1 MSSATTIISLK
12 RHKAG
17 LLCLLVFLFVAP
29 WDLQAQRWTW
39 GAGFGATAYKGELA
53 DWGYRPSV
61 PELKETLPAVHLFVS
76 YQERHAFTYRFQML
90 VSRIQGNI
98 ANRPSTLF
106 PIGTSPTVIT
116 PNGKVADASI
126 FATSITEFS
135 GIVDYN
141 FLDYEVNPRHFN
153 WTPYFYGGLS
163 AVFASPDKIDA
174 FLTPA
179 IPYGIGVKFQINKN
193 WGVRG
198 EFGSRKVFSDKLDQ
212 VATYDG
218 NMDSFTLEGGDQ
230 YLHLG
235 FSVTYTIQSI
245 FCPKVY

>member
-193 WGVRG
+193 WGVRC

>member
-61 PELKETLPAVHLFVS
+61 PELKETLPAIHLFVS

-153 WTPYFYGGLS
+153 WTPYIYGGLS